1 MFHFKFRNYGIEA
14 YAIFR
19 GGEIIPI
26 LKEMH
31 SMHWKKRYDL
41 LSNCD
46 RHEEYNGHN
55 IWYP

>member
-1 MFHFKFRNYGIEA
+1 LHDTIMWMKQVRKNSLFTKVLFKFRNYGIEA

-31 SMHWKKRYDL
+31 SMH
-41 LSNCD
+41 
-46 RHEEYNGHN
+46 
-55 IWYP
+55 